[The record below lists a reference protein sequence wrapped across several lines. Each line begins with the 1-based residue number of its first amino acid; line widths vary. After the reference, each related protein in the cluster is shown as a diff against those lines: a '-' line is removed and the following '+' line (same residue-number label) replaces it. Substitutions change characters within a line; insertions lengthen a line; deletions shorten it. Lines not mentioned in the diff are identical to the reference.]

1 MADKLKSS
9 YELAMERLKAADP
22 AAGKEKPLT
31 SAQKEKI
38 AEARRIAASRLA
50 ELEILFQDPLREL
63 RDPAEQQKAEAE
75 YQIDRQRINADLERA
90 IEAVRRGDPK
100 PSPKSK
106 SRG

>member
-38 AEARRIAASRLA
+38 AEARRVAASRLA
-50 ELEILFQDPLREL
+50 ELEILFNDPLKQL
-63 RDPAEQQKAEAE
+63 RDPAEQERAEGE
-75 YQIDRQRINADLERA
+75 YQIVRRRINADLERA
-90 IEAVRRGDPK
+90 IEAIRGDQRPGR
-100 PSPKSK
+100 KSK
-106 SRG
+106 SRD